1 MIKVLT
7 ETEYKFL
14 KEFIALIE
22 KYNLLFTT
30 DEKGEIEVTVHRQQL
45 ATETNQNSDLLHT
58 PIHLG
63 DCFDET
69 ELNYI
74 LDQTDERI
82 KQIAEEL
89 TVGRVHHGH
98 NIRRF
103 RIEKNMNQEVLSQ
116 LVHLSQSAVS
126 KYEQMRVIDDE
137 MLHRF
142 SRALGVP
149 FEYLKS
155 LEEDAQTVVFENNT
169 VNNNDQASANIGGY
183 VEENNRVNNYN
194 PIEKITELYERL
206 LKEKDEKYAALER
219 RLQNIEQSLQK

>member
-82 KQIAEEL
+82 KQMYRNMIQYLTENSFLVFCTFTGASIAIYL
-89 TVGRVHHGH
+89 LQ
-98 NIRRF
+98 RRTDC
-103 RIEKNMNQEVLSQ
+103 K
-116 LVHLSQSAVS
+116 VHLFRS
-126 KYEQMRVIDDE
+126 
-137 MLHRF
+137 
-142 SRALGVP
+142 
-149 FEYLKS
+149 
-155 LEEDAQTVVFENNT
+155 TT
-169 VNNNDQASANIGGY
+169 
-183 VEENNRVNNYN
+183 
-194 PIEKITELYERL
+194 
-206 LKEKDEKYAALER
+206 
-219 RLQNIEQSLQK
+219 

>member
-1 MIKVLT
+1 M
-7 ETEYKFL
+7 E
-14 KEFIALIE
+14 
-22 KYNLLFTT
+22 
-30 DEKGEIEVTVHRQQL
+30 
-45 ATETNQNSDLLHT
+45 
-58 PIHLG
+58 
-63 DCFDET
+63 
-69 ELNYI
+69 
-74 LDQTDERI
+74 
-82 KQIAEEL
+82 AEEL

-142 SRALGVP
+142 SRALDVP

-169 VNNNDQASANIGGY
+169 VNNSEQSAGGANISMGI
-183 VEENNRVNNYN
+183 VKSDTEDSINDSRVNNFN

>member
-1 MIKVLT
+1 M
-7 ETEYKFL
+7 E
-14 KEFIALIE
+14 
-22 KYNLLFTT
+22 
-30 DEKGEIEVTVHRQQL
+30 
-45 ATETNQNSDLLHT
+45 
-58 PIHLG
+58 
-63 DCFDET
+63 
-69 ELNYI
+69 
-74 LDQTDERI
+74 
-82 KQIAEEL
+82 AEDL

-169 VNNNDQASANIGGY
+169 VNNSEQSAGGANISMGI
-183 VEENNRVNNYN
+183 VKSDTEDSINDSRVNNFN
-194 PIEKITELYERL
+194 PIDKITELYERL

-219 RLQNIEQSLQK
+219 RLQNIEKSLQK

>member
-63 DCFDET
+63 VCFDET

-82 KQIAEEL
+82 KQIAEEYQSEEIF
-89 TVGRVHHGH
+89 T
-98 NIRRF
+98 
-103 RIEKNMNQEVLSQ
+103 Q
-116 LVHLSQSAVS
+116 HLS
-126 KYEQMRVIDDE
+126 KNN
-137 MLHRF
+137 
-142 SRALGVP
+142 
-149 FEYLKS
+149 KS
-155 LEEDAQTVVFENNT
+155 
-169 VNNNDQASANIGGY
+169 
-183 VEENNRVNNYN
+183 
-194 PIEKITELYERL
+194 
-206 LKEKDEKYAALER
+206 
-219 RLQNIEQSLQK
+219 

>member
-1 MIKVLT
+1 M
-7 ETEYKFL
+7 E
-14 KEFIALIE
+14 
-22 KYNLLFTT
+22 
-30 DEKGEIEVTVHRQQL
+30 
-45 ATETNQNSDLLHT
+45 
-58 PIHLG
+58 
-63 DCFDET
+63 
-69 ELNYI
+69 
-74 LDQTDERI
+74 
-82 KQIAEEL
+82 AEEL

-169 VNNNDQASANIGGY
+169 VNNN
-183 VEENNRVNNYN
+183 

>member
-7 ETEYKFL
+7 EIEYKFL

-82 KQIAEEL
+82 KQIAEEY
-89 TVGRVHHGH
+89 
-98 NIRRF
+98 
-103 RIEKNMNQEVLSQ
+103 
-116 LVHLSQSAVS
+116 QSEAVS
-126 KYEQMRVIDDE
+126 YTHLTLPTICSV
-137 MLHRF
+137 
-142 SRALGVP
+142 
-149 FEYLKS
+149 
-155 LEEDAQTVVFENNT
+155 
-169 VNNNDQASANIGGY
+169 
-183 VEENNRVNNYN
+183 
-194 PIEKITELYERL
+194 
-206 LKEKDEKYAALER
+206 
-219 RLQNIEQSLQK
+219 

>member
-1 MIKVLT
+1 M
-7 ETEYKFL
+7 E
-14 KEFIALIE
+14 
-22 KYNLLFTT
+22 
-30 DEKGEIEVTVHRQQL
+30 
-45 ATETNQNSDLLHT
+45 
-58 PIHLG
+58 
-63 DCFDET
+63 
-69 ELNYI
+69 
-74 LDQTDERI
+74 
-82 KQIAEEL
+82 AEEL

-183 VEENNRVNNYN
+183 VEEQYTGGAKISLGTVKSYTEDSDNSVDNRVNNFN

>member
-1 MIKVLT
+1 M
-7 ETEYKFL
+7 E
-14 KEFIALIE
+14 
-22 KYNLLFTT
+22 
-30 DEKGEIEVTVHRQQL
+30 
-45 ATETNQNSDLLHT
+45 
-58 PIHLG
+58 
-63 DCFDET
+63 
-69 ELNYI
+69 
-74 LDQTDERI
+74 
-82 KQIAEEL
+82 AEEL

-103 RIEKNMNQEVLSQ
+103 RIEKNMNPEVLSQ

-169 VNNNDQASANIGGY
+169 VNDSEQYTGGAKISLGTVKSY
-183 VEENNRVNNYN
+183 TEDSDNSTDNRVNNFN

>member
-1 MIKVLT
+1 M
-7 ETEYKFL
+7 E
-14 KEFIALIE
+14 
-22 KYNLLFTT
+22 
-30 DEKGEIEVTVHRQQL
+30 
-45 ATETNQNSDLLHT
+45 
-58 PIHLG
+58 
-63 DCFDET
+63 
-69 ELNYI
+69 
-74 LDQTDERI
+74 
-82 KQIAEEL
+82 AEEL

-169 VNNNDQASANIGGY
+169 VNNSEQRAGGANISMGI
-183 VEENNRVNNYN
+183 VKSDTEDSINDSRVNNFN
-194 PIEKITELYERL
+194 PIDKITELYERL

-219 RLQNIEQSLQK
+219 RLQNIEKSLQK

>member
-14 KEFIALIE
+14 KEIHCPDRKIQTYFS
-22 KYNLLFTT
+22 TT

-82 KQIAEEL
+82 KQIAEEYQSEEIF
-89 TVGRVHHGH
+89 T
-98 NIRRF
+98 
-103 RIEKNMNQEVLSQ
+103 Q
-116 LVHLSQSAVS
+116 HLS
-126 KYEQMRVIDDE
+126 KNN
-137 MLHRF
+137 
-142 SRALGVP
+142 
-149 FEYLKS
+149 KS
-155 LEEDAQTVVFENNT
+155 
-169 VNNNDQASANIGGY
+169 
-183 VEENNRVNNYN
+183 
-194 PIEKITELYERL
+194 
-206 LKEKDEKYAALER
+206 
-219 RLQNIEQSLQK
+219 

>member
-1 MIKVLT
+1 M
-7 ETEYKFL
+7 E
-14 KEFIALIE
+14 
-22 KYNLLFTT
+22 
-30 DEKGEIEVTVHRQQL
+30 
-45 ATETNQNSDLLHT
+45 
-58 PIHLG
+58 
-63 DCFDET
+63 
-69 ELNYI
+69 
-74 LDQTDERI
+74 
-82 KQIAEEL
+82 AEEL

-169 VNNNDQASANIGGY
+169 VNNSEQSVGGANISMGI
-183 VEENNRVNNYN
+183 VKSDTEDSINDSRVNNFN
-194 PIEKITELYERL
+194 PIDKITELYERL

-219 RLQNIEQSLQK
+219 RLQNIEKSLQK

>member
-1 MIKVLT
+1 M
-7 ETEYKFL
+7 E
-14 KEFIALIE
+14 
-22 KYNLLFTT
+22 
-30 DEKGEIEVTVHRQQL
+30 
-45 ATETNQNSDLLHT
+45 
-58 PIHLG
+58 
-63 DCFDET
+63 
-69 ELNYI
+69 
-74 LDQTDERI
+74 
-82 KQIAEEL
+82 AEEL
-89 TVGRVHHGH
+89 TVGRFHHGH

-194 PIEKITELYERL
+194 PIEKITERYERL

>member
-1 MIKVLT
+1 M
-7 ETEYKFL
+7 E
-14 KEFIALIE
+14 
-22 KYNLLFTT
+22 
-30 DEKGEIEVTVHRQQL
+30 
-45 ATETNQNSDLLHT
+45 
-58 PIHLG
+58 
-63 DCFDET
+63 
-69 ELNYI
+69 
-74 LDQTDERI
+74 
-82 KQIAEEL
+82 AEEL

-155 LEEDAQTVVFENNT
+155 LDEDAQTVVF
-169 VNNNDQASANIGGY
+169 
-183 VEENNRVNNYN
+183 ENNRVNNYN

>member
-1 MIKVLT
+1 M
-7 ETEYKFL
+7 E
-14 KEFIALIE
+14 
-22 KYNLLFTT
+22 
-30 DEKGEIEVTVHRQQL
+30 
-45 ATETNQNSDLLHT
+45 
-58 PIHLG
+58 
-63 DCFDET
+63 
-69 ELNYI
+69 
-74 LDQTDERI
+74 
-82 KQIAEEL
+82 AEEL
-89 TVGRVHHGH
+89 TVGRVHHVH

>member
-1 MIKVLT
+1 M
-7 ETEYKFL
+7 E
-14 KEFIALIE
+14 
-22 KYNLLFTT
+22 
-30 DEKGEIEVTVHRQQL
+30 
-45 ATETNQNSDLLHT
+45 
-58 PIHLG
+58 
-63 DCFDET
+63 
-69 ELNYI
+69 
-74 LDQTDERI
+74 
-82 KQIAEEL
+82 AEEL

-169 VNNNDQASANIGGY
+169 VNDSEQYTGGAKISLGTVKSY
-183 VEENNRVNNYN
+183 TEGVDNRVNNFN
-194 PIEKITELYERL
+194 PIDKITELYERL

>member
-1 MIKVLT
+1 M
-7 ETEYKFL
+7 E
-14 KEFIALIE
+14 
-22 KYNLLFTT
+22 
-30 DEKGEIEVTVHRQQL
+30 
-45 ATETNQNSDLLHT
+45 
-58 PIHLG
+58 
-63 DCFDET
+63 
-69 ELNYI
+69 
-74 LDQTDERI
+74 
-82 KQIAEEL
+82 AEEL

-116 LVHLSQSAVS
+116 LVHLSQSALS

-169 VNNNDQASANIGGY
+169 VNNSEQSAGGANISMGI
-183 VEENNRVNNYN
+183 VKSDTEDSINDSRVNNFN
-194 PIEKITELYERL
+194 PIDKITELYERL

-219 RLQNIEQSLQK
+219 RLQNIEKSLQK

>member
-82 KQIAEEL
+82 KQIAEEYQSEEIF
-89 TVGRVHHGH
+89 T
-98 NIRRF
+98 
-103 RIEKNMNQEVLSQ
+103 Q
-116 LVHLSQSAVS
+116 HLS
-126 KYEQMRVIDDE
+126 KNN
-137 MLHRF
+137 
-142 SRALGVP
+142 
-149 FEYLKS
+149 KS
-155 LEEDAQTVVFENNT
+155 NLYINT
-169 VNNNDQASANIGGY
+169 PPSLFYPHGLFLFIRKGSS
-183 VEENNRVNNYN
+183 
-194 PIEKITELYERL
+194 L
-206 LKEKDEKYAALER
+206 LK
-219 RLQNIEQSLQK
+219 

>member
-1 MIKVLT
+1 M
-7 ETEYKFL
+7 E
-14 KEFIALIE
+14 
-22 KYNLLFTT
+22 
-30 DEKGEIEVTVHRQQL
+30 
-45 ATETNQNSDLLHT
+45 
-58 PIHLG
+58 
-63 DCFDET
+63 
-69 ELNYI
+69 
-74 LDQTDERI
+74 
-82 KQIAEEL
+82 AEEL

-155 LEEDAQTVVFENNT
+155 LEEDAQTVVFENN
-169 VNNNDQASANIGGY
+169 
-183 VEENNRVNNYN
+183 

>member
-1 MIKVLT
+1 M
-7 ETEYKFL
+7 ETEEL
-14 KEFIALIE
+14 Q
-22 KYNLLFTT
+22 NL
-30 DEKGEIEVTVHRQQL
+30 
-45 ATETNQNSDLLHT
+45 N
-58 PIHLG
+58 
-63 DCFDET
+63 
-69 ELNYI
+69 
-74 LDQTDERI
+74 
-82 KQIAEEL
+82 
-89 TVGRVHHGH
+89 VHHGH

-169 VNNNDQASANIGGY
+169 VNNSEQSAGGANISMGI
-183 VEENNRVNNYN
+183 VKSDTEDSINDSRVNNFN
-194 PIEKITELYERL
+194 PIDKITELYERL

-219 RLQNIEQSLQK
+219 RLQNIEKSLQK

>member
-1 MIKVLT
+1 M
-7 ETEYKFL
+7 E
-14 KEFIALIE
+14 
-22 KYNLLFTT
+22 
-30 DEKGEIEVTVHRQQL
+30 
-45 ATETNQNSDLLHT
+45 
-58 PIHLG
+58 
-63 DCFDET
+63 
-69 ELNYI
+69 
-74 LDQTDERI
+74 
-82 KQIAEEL
+82 AEEL

-169 VNNNDQASANIGGY
+169 VNNSEQSAGGANISMGIVKSDTEDSINDG
-183 VEENNRVNNYN
+183 RVNNFN
-194 PIEKITELYERL
+194 PIDKITELYERL

-219 RLQNIEQSLQK
+219 RLQNIEKSLQK